1 MTKNIRQVTKPA
13 LRPISKDRPDLG
25 FPDGRLA
32 SLKTESRVSEPAR
45 LRPLM
50 PERQDLHTQ
59 IAALSKSIDNDL
71 AALVGLI
78 KRGRKDRATIV
89 CGIVDGKRKR
99 MQTLIDKRNAI
110 LAGEAS
116 EPVPVNRKPSTSIKV
131 KTKRFARW
139 SDNP

>member
-1 MTKNIRQVTKPA
+1 MTKQKS
-13 LRPISKDRPDLG
+13 LISKDRPDLG
-25 FPDGRLA
+25 YADGRLA

-45 LRPLM
+45 LKPHM
-50 PERQDLHTQ
+50 AERQDLHKQ

-99 MQTLIDKRNAI
+99 MQVLIDKRNEI

-116 EPVPVNRKPSTSIKV
+116 EPVPYNRKPSTTVKV
-131 KTKRFARW
+131 AVKRYKQW
-139 SDNP
+139 SEK